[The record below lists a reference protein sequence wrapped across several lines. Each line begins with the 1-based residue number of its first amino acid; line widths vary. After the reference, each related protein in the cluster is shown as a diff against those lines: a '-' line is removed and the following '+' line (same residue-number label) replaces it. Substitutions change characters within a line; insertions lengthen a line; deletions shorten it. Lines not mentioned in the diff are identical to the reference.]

1 MSAWKRYIATIK
13 GVALGALKRYEAR
26 QGTGTAAVAQW

>member
-13 GVALGALKRYEAR
+13 GVALGALRGYEAR
-26 QGTGTAAVAQW
+26 QGNGMLL